1 MVLMKNYKFYL
12 CLALCSLTLSVSPK
26 LALAVE
32 TTPSR
37 PSAWASPLQ
46 AEGLHNFYKVSE
58 HLYRSAQPG
67 EAGYQAIAQLG
78 VGTVLNLR
86 QYHLDHPPVEPEVQ
100 AMQFRHVSMNA
111 GNFTE
116 QQVLEA
122 LTVIAESP
130 KPVLVHC
137 LHGSDRTGTIVA
149 MYRLVCQG
157 WDKQQALDELMSGGY
172 GYHRF
177 FSNIPE
183 FIESVDVPAIRAQ
196 ISGVGCP
203 AT

>member
-1 MVLMKNYKFYL
+1 MERYQVYL
-12 CLALCSLTLSVSPK
+12 WLGLCSLTFSLNPK
-26 LALAVE
+26 LALAVDE
-32 TTPSR
+32 ALSR
-37 PSAWASPLQ
+37 PSEWASPLQ
-46 AEGLHNFYKVSE
+46 AEGVHNFYKVSE
-58 HLYRSAQPG
+58 HLYRSAQPD
-67 EAGYQAIAQLG
+67 EVGYQAIAQLG
-78 VGTVLNLR
+78 VGTILNLR

-100 AMQFRHVSMNA
+100 AIQFKHVSMNA

-149 MYRLVCQG
+149 MYRMVCQG
-157 WDKQQALDELMSGGY
+157 WNKQQALDELMTGGY

-183 FIESVDVPAIRAQ
+183 FIESVDVSALRAQ
-196 ISGVGCP
+196 IHGVGCP